1 MKNGIHK
8 GLQKFIESKNEFS
21 KALQRSI
28 APYNAIASAAQKTQ
42 KKIYESPISS
52 DTIQIILKETTKPF
66 TSLSQDWVA
75 SLAPVMLDFSN
86 SIAYQIVES
95 FNTGSITEEISGS
108 IRSSFN
114 DEFTTAF
121 KSSIST
127 FEQSDFS
134 LNDDYVLFDKSSIKT
149 YEIPDSLV
157 VPFGKNRVKM
167 RTDFFIAII
176 SLFLSI
182 IGTSIAVLQFFQDT
196 NTTNTQII
204 QLDEPQNAL
213 LQTRNQLLYDLLH
226 SIDTSSS
233 SESESLQSLKK
244 EVEEENLHLSKIEK
258 SLDSIEK
265 FLDNNALS
273 DNTES
278 EK

>member
-1 MKNGIHK
+1 MNNDIHK

-21 KALQRSI
+21 KALQRST
-28 APYNAIASAAQKTQ
+28 APYNAIASAAQKSQ
-42 KKIYESPISS
+42 KKIYESLIPS

-66 TSLSQDWVA
+66 TSLSQDWVT
-75 SLAPVMLDFSN
+75 SLTPVMLDFSN
-86 SIAYQIVES
+86 SIAHQIVEN

-265 FLDNNALS
+265 SLDNNALS